1 MDKQMHTQAPGHEM
15 SGIHQLSG
23 RDESESESVWIY
35 IDQGNRKEPSIPL
48 AIALIL
54 GAMLLGILLA
64 THWPFRK
71 F

>member
-1 MDKQMHTQAPGHEM
+1 MDKQMHPQAPSDEI
-15 SGIHQLSG
+15 SGSHHLSG
-23 RDESESESVWIY
+23 TDESEDAWIY
-35 IDQGNRKEPSIPL
+35 FDQGNSKEPSIPA

>member
-1 MDKQMHTQAPGHEM
+1 MDKQMHKQAPGDEM

-23 RDESESESVWIY
+23 TDESESLWIY
-35 IDQGNRKEPSIPL
+35 IDQGNSKEPSIPL

-64 THWPFRK
+64 THWPFK
-71 F
+71 TF

>member
-1 MDKQMHTQAPGHEM
+1 MDKQVSPQVPSDEISANHAM
-15 SGIHQLSG
+15 SG
-23 RDESESESVWIY
+23 RDESENTWIY
-35 IDQGNRKEPSIPL
+35 IDQHNSKEPSIPL

>member
-1 MDKQMHTQAPGHEM
+1 MDKPM
-15 SGIHQLSG
+15 SSQEPSAEISGSRQLSG
-23 RDESESESVWIY
+23 RDESENAWIY
-35 IDQGNRKEPSIPL
+35 IDQENSTEPSIPL

-54 GAMLLGILLA
+54 GAMLLAISLA